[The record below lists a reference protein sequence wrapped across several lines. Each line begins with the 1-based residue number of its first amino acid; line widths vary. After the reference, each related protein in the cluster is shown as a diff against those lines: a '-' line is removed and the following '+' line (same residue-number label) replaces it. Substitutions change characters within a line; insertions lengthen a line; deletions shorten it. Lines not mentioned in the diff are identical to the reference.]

1 MTKLKND
8 PDRREPP
15 NSVGMSPGRQW
26 SFSQSC
32 VAFFAAVVSNL
43 FVLPS
48 HRGAGIGAE
57 LLRTALQHSTYT
69 KLRAVELEVDSVE
82 ENARKLCEGQD
93 WVLEVM
99 SPKKLFRILRLDKY
113 LYRRACTV
121 WPQTEILE

>member
-1 MTKLKND
+1 MWVCHQAVRDL
-8 PDRREPP
+8 
-15 NSVGMSPGRQW
+15 
-26 SFSQSC
+26 SQRC

>member
-1 MTKLKND
+1 MILTAGSHPIVWVCNQAVCDLFTKLY
-8 PDRREPP
+8 
-15 NSVGMSPGRQW
+15 
-26 SFSQSC
+26 C
-32 VAFFAAVVSNL
+32 LFAAVVSNL

-99 SPKKLFRILRLDKY
+99 SPKALFRILRLDKY